1 MQLLGSATSPY
12 VRKLR
17 VIALELGLPL
27 GYAETA
33 ALEDPAALL
42 AANPLGKVPAL
53 ILDDGTSL
61 VDSPVIAAY
70 LISLSPSQ
78 TLVPPAGMAHFQ
90 ARATEAIV
98 DGILDAAII
107 LRFNAGQ
114 GVTSGMWVDRQFRAI
129 DRALAV
135 LAGRV
140 GDGVSYA
147 ELATVIAC
155 EYLDLRWPA
164 IDWRAHPTLKALHA
178 RLSERPSLVATR
190 PPG

>member
-1 MQLLGSATSPY
+1 MKLLGSATSPY

-17 VIALELGLPL
+17 VIAHELGLPL
-27 GYAETA
+27 DYAETA

-53 ILDDGTSL
+53 ILDDGEAL

-70 LISLSPSQ
+70 LISLSPTQS
-78 TLVPPAGMAHFQ
+78 LVPNSGMAHF
-90 ARATEAIV
+90 RALSTEAIV

-135 LAGRV
+135 LATRI

-164 IDWRAHPTLKALHA
+164 IDWRAHPQLAGLHA
-178 RLSERPSLVATR
+178 RLAERPSLKATR
-190 PPG
+190 PPV

>member
-1 MQLLGSATSPY
+1 MKLLGSATSPY

-17 VIALELGLPL
+17 VIAHELGLAL
-27 GYAETA
+27 DYAETA

-53 ILDDGTSL
+53 ILDDGETL

-78 TLVPPAGMAHFQ
+78 TLVAATGMAHF
-90 ARATEAIV
+90 RALTTEAIV

-107 LRFNAGQ
+107 LRFNASQ

-135 LAGRV
+135 LATRV
-140 GDGVSYA
+140 TDATSYA
-147 ELATVIAC
+147 ELAVVIAC
-155 EYLDLRWPA
+155 DYLDLRWPA
-164 IDWRAHPTLKALHA
+164 IDWRAHPQLAALHTQLA
-178 RLSERPSLVATR
+178 ERPSLKATR